1 MENNAELFKVFIEE
15 NDKLWLNGGD
25 EWDPKPYLGPSGSH
39 VFVLTGEYTKK
50 YDGLTFFTYK
60 EKYKQV
66 PASKHICIYAI
77 NDGKSFYEVIT
88 GKEMKKWEAT
98 GGSYYLDKFIYYDH
112 VEAVDIAKAVEDI
125 KYVKDKDERVQAYIE
140 GLNQY
145 EVKGKETR
153 IAKKNEEIK
162 KNNDTEA
169 AKQYINNYKRPN
181 R

>member
-1 MENNAELFKVFIEE
+1 MENKTELFKVFIEK
-15 NDKLWLNGGD
+15 NDMIWLNCGD
-25 EWDPKPYLGPSGSH
+25 KWDPKPYCGPNGSY
-39 VFVLTGEYTKK
+39 VWVPTGEYKK
-50 YDGLTFFTYK
+50 EYDGFTFWTHR
-60 EKYKQV
+60 EKYKMV
-66 PASKHICIYAI
+66 PTSKHICIYAI

-125 KYVKDKDERVQAYIE
+125 KYVKDKDERVHAYIN
-140 GLNQY
+140 GLNER

-181 R
+181 G